1 MKGISLCSDFY
12 RQGLIV
18 KENLVFSPQIDF
30 LFIQN
35 LPRNNI
41 KILNRQGSFMDD
53 FSLESSL
60 CSNCGYMPG
69 AWLPGL
75 QCPEC
80 GEMFI

>member
-35 LPRNNI
+35 LPRKNI
-41 KILNRQGSFMDD
+41 KILNR
-53 FSLESSL
+53 
-60 CSNCGYMPG
+60 
-69 AWLPGL
+69 
-75 QCPEC
+75 
-80 GEMFI
+80 